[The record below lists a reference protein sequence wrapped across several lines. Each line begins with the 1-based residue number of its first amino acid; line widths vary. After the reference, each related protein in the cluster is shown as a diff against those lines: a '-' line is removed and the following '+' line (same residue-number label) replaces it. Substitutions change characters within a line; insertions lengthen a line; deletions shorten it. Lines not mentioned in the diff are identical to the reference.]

1 MKTAKRKL
9 SFRLRL
15 ALLAIEILAPFGLYF
30 ALQAGNEGLA
40 FLLTILL
47 GAIFL
52 LLAIVK

>member
-40 FLLTILL
+40 FLLTFLL